1 MMIHDITVQVGPH
14 KKRIRVGRGEG
25 SGIGGTSGR
34 GHKGAASRSGFKRRP
49 AYEGGSV
56 PFARRLPK
64 RGFKNAP
71 FKTVYA
77 VVNLKALE
85 SRCNAGERVDLD
97 SLAKLGL
104 VRDSSQPLKVL
115 GEGEL
120 TKKLH
125 VVAAKFSASAK
136 KKIESAGGKV
146 EEIVKVTWT
155 RAPKGSPKSS
165 IKEKKSAS

>member
-1 MMIHDITVQVGPH
+1 VLVIMMIHDITVQVGPH

-56 PFARRLPK
+56 PFARRIPK
-64 RGFKNAP
+64 RGFSNAP
-71 FKTVYA
+71 FRLDYC

-85 SRCNAGERVDLD
+85 ARCNSGEKIDVE

-104 VRDSSQPLKVL
+104 VRDAKMPLKVL
-115 GEGEL
+115 GEGEI

-136 KKIESAGGKV
+136 KKIEAAGGKV
-146 EEIVKVTWT
+146 EEIVKSTWA
-155 RAPKGSPKSS
+155 RAPK
-165 IKEKKSAS
+165 EKKAAAGA